1 LGACQ
6 RQINYLKLKT
16 SKPKDN
22 QQEHVQKTKTNKSQ
36 SSCKDS
42 WMVKLILLGL
52 LAGAFFSSTFILNEL
67 MSDAGGHWFWSA
79 SLRYIFMWLM
89 ITVIIS
95 IQHGFG
101 RIKELA
107 TIFRQHWG
115 FWCITGSIGF
125 GVFYTG
131 ICYAGD
137 HVAGWVV
144 AATFMFTVV
153 TSLLVLLA
161 FGQRFDKKF
170 IIYAFLVFAGVVLVN
185 ASEGLRASALADAN
199 SVPML
204 DMILY
209 GALPAL
215 VAAFSYPIGNQLVWQ
230 VSHNSRKHS
239 AEQQQAR
246 EIAANKNNIA
256 DNQPVISEAYDLST
270 ATYDATDAYVSES
283 HQPTNTTTTEP
294 TSALQNLIA
303 RIPAIETTLL
313 QNAFNKV
320 WLMTLGSLPFW
331 LILGMIVR
339 PAPPDTAQ
347 IFNTLLVALLAG
359 VAATSIFL
367 YAREQAVTSSEVAGV
382 DSTQAS
388 EVIFALI
395 GGILLLNNAIP
406 SALGLTGIALIMLG
420 LILFAKDG

>member
-1 LGACQ
+1 
-6 RQINYLKLKT
+6 
-16 SKPKDN
+16 
-22 QQEHVQKTKTNKSQ
+22 
-36 SSCKDS
+36 
-42 WMVKLILLGL
+42 MVKLILLGL

-67 MSDAGGHWFWSA
+67 MSNAGGHWFWSA
-79 SLRYIFMWLM
+79 SLRYVFMWLI
-89 ITVIIS
+89 ITAII
-95 IQHGFG
+95 IMQHGFG
-101 RIKELA
+101 RIRELA
-107 TIFRQHWG
+107 TIFRQHWR
-115 FWCITGSIGF
+115 FWCLTGSIGF

-170 IIYAFLVFAGVVLVN
+170 IIYAFLVFIGVVLVN
-185 ASEGLRASALADAN
+185 VSEGLRASALADIDSA
-199 SVPML
+199 PMAEML
-204 DMILY
+204 LY

-215 VAAFSYPIGNQLVWQ
+215 IAAFSYPIGNQLVWQ
-230 VSHNSRKHS
+230 VSHNSRKHNS
-239 AEQQQAR
+239 RKHSEKLR
-246 EIAANKNNIA
+246 EADIKLHNNKNHNVDA
-256 DNQPVISEAYDLST
+256 NQPLFAEAFDLSAAINSSVDSSMT
-270 ATYDATDAYVSES
+270 LNTN
-283 HQPTNTTTTEP
+283 PTIEAKSSSP
-294 TSALQNLIA
+294 LQNLIA

-331 LILGMIVR
+331 LVLGVLVR
-339 PAPPDTAQ
+339 PEPPATTQ
-347 IFNTLLVALLAG
+347 LFNILLVALLAG
-359 VAATSIFL
+359 VAATSIFF

-395 GGILLLNNAIP
+395 GGILLLNNALP
-406 SALGLTGIALIMLG
+406 STLGLVGIGLIMLG

>member
-1 LGACQ
+1 
-6 RQINYLKLKT
+6 
-16 SKPKDN
+16 
-22 QQEHVQKTKTNKSQ
+22 
-36 SSCKDS
+36 
-42 WMVKLILLGL
+42 MVKLILLGL

-79 SLRYIFMWLM
+79 SLRYVFMWLI
-89 ITVIIS
+89 ITVLIS
-95 IQHGFG
+95 MQHGFG

-107 TIFRQHWG
+107 AIFRQHWG

-170 IIYAFLVFAGVVLVN
+170 IIYALLVFIGVVLVN
-185 ASEGLRASALADAN
+185 VSEGLRASALADIDGA
-199 SVPML
+199 PMAEML
-204 DMILY
+204 LY

-239 AEQQQAR
+239 ALKDEAELQQAR
-246 EIAANKNNIA
+246 EVKKPNNEQSHHENT
-256 DNQPVISEAYDLST
+256 NQPLISEAYDLAAASSAADST
-270 ATYDATDAYVSES
+270 VAL
-283 HQPTNTTTTEP
+283 NTSSAIHAKP

-331 LILGMIVR
+331 LILGLLVR
-339 PAPPDTAQ
+339 PELPKTTQ
-347 IFNTLLVALLAG
+347 LFNTLLVALLAG

-406 SALGLTGIALIMLG
+406 SAMGLAGIGLIMLG

>member
-1 LGACQ
+1 
-6 RQINYLKLKT
+6 
-16 SKPKDN
+16 
-22 QQEHVQKTKTNKSQ
+22 
-36 SSCKDS
+36 
-42 WMVKLILLGL
+42 MVKLILLGL

-67 MSDAGGHWFWSA
+67 MSNAGGHWFWSA
-79 SLRYIFMWLM
+79 SLRYIFMWLI
-89 ITVIIS
+89 ITAII
-95 IQHGFG
+95 ILQHGFA

-107 TIFRQHWG
+107 LIFRQHWG
-115 FWCITGSIGF
+115 FWCLTGSIGF
-125 GVFYTG
+125 GLFYTG

-153 TSLLVLLA
+153 TSVIVLMA

-170 IIYAFLVFAGVVLVN
+170 IIYAFLVFIGVVLVN
-185 ASEGLRASALADAN
+185 VSEGLSASALADIDSA
-199 SVPML
+199 PMAEML
-204 DMILY
+204 LY

-215 VAAFSYPIGNQLVWQ
+215 IAAFSYPIGNQLVWQ
-230 VSHNSRKHS
+230 VSHNSRKHNS
-239 AEQQQAR
+239 RKHSEKLQPARKGDSKLHNNKDHNVDANQAL
-246 EIAANKNNIA
+246 
-256 DNQPVISEAYDLST
+256 ISEAYDLSAALNSAADNSMT
-270 ATYDATDAYVSES
+270 LNTN
-283 HQPTNTTTTEP
+283 PTIEAKPSST
-294 TSALQNLIA
+294 LQNLIA

-313 QNAFNKV
+313 QNAFNKI

-331 LILGMIVR
+331 VILGVLIHPEP
-339 PAPPDTAQ
+339 PATTQ

-395 GGILLLNNAIP
+395 GGILLLNNTLP
-406 SALGLTGIALIMLG
+406 SALGLVGIGLIMLG

>member
-1 LGACQ
+1 
-6 RQINYLKLKT
+6 
-16 SKPKDN
+16 
-22 QQEHVQKTKTNKSQ
+22 
-36 SSCKDS
+36 
-42 WMVKLILLGL
+42 M
-52 LAGAFFSSTFILNEL
+52 
-67 MSDAGGHWFWSA
+67 
-79 SLRYIFMWLM
+79 
-89 ITVIIS
+89 
-95 IQHGFG
+95 
-101 RIKELA
+101 
-107 TIFRQHWG
+107 
-115 FWCITGSIGF
+115 
-125 GVFYTG
+125 
-131 ICYAGD
+131 
-137 HVAGWVV
+137 
-144 AATFMFTVV
+144 
-153 TSLLVLLA
+153 
-161 FGQRFDKKF
+161 
-170 IIYAFLVFAGVVLVN
+170 VLVN

-239 AEQQQAR
+239 AERQQAR
-246 EIAANKNNIA
+246 EDAAHKDNIA
-256 DNQPVISEAYDLST
+256 DHNQPVISEAYDLSN
-270 ATYDATDAYVSES
+270 ATYDATDAYVGES
-283 HQPTNTTTTEP
+283 HQQTNTTITEP

-339 PAPPDTAQ
+339 PELPDIAQ
-347 IFNTLLVALLAG
+347 VFNTLLVALLAG

-406 SALGLTGIALIMLG
+406 SALGLTGIGLIMLG

>member
-1 LGACQ
+1 
-6 RQINYLKLKT
+6 
-16 SKPKDN
+16 
-22 QQEHVQKTKTNKSQ
+22 
-36 SSCKDS
+36 
-42 WMVKLILLGL
+42 MVKLILLGL
-52 LAGAFFSSTFILNEL
+52 LAGAFFSSTFILNEM
-67 MSDAGGHWFWSA
+67 MSSAGGHWFWSA
-79 SLRYIFMWLM
+79 SLRYLFMWLI
-89 ITVIIS
+89 ITVLITM
-95 IQHGFG
+95 QHGFG
-101 RIKELA
+101 RIKELSA
-107 TIFRQHWG
+107 IFFQHWR
-115 FWCITGSIGF
+115 FWCLTGSIGF

-153 TSLLVLLA
+153 TSLLVLVA

-170 IIYAFLVFAGVVLVN
+170 IIYALLVFIGVVMVN
-185 ASEGLRASALADAN
+185 VSEGLSASALADTI
-199 SVPML
+199 PMA
-204 DMILY
+204 DMLLY

-246 EIAANKNNIA
+246 DNFLLNDPNIGM
-256 DNQPVISEAYDLST
+256 N
-270 ATYDATDAYVSES
+270 TDAHTQRIVTEAPVLAIDR
-283 HQPTNTTTTEP
+283 QPA
-294 TSALQNLIA
+294 SRLQNLIA

-331 LILGMIVR
+331 LLLGLIIR
-339 PAPPDTAQ
+339 PEQPAPTQ
-347 IFNTLLVALLAG
+347 LFNTLLVALLAG

-395 GGILLLNNAIP
+395 GGMLLLNNALP
-406 SALGLTGIALIMLG
+406 STLGLVGIGLIMLG

>member
-1 LGACQ
+1 
-6 RQINYLKLKT
+6 
-16 SKPKDN
+16 
-22 QQEHVQKTKTNKSQ
+22 
-36 SSCKDS
+36 
-42 WMVKLILLGL
+42 MVKLILLGL

-67 MSDAGGHWFWSA
+67 MSNAGGHWFWSA
-79 SLRYIFMWLM
+79 SLRYVFMWLI
-89 ITVIIS
+89 ITVLIS

-101 RIKELA
+101 RIKALTA
-107 TIFRQHWG
+107 IFQQHWG

-170 IIYAFLVFAGVVLVN
+170 IIYALLVFIGVVLVN
-185 ASEGLRASALADAN
+185 VSEGLRASALANIDSA
-199 SVPML
+199 PMAEML
-204 DMILY
+204 LY

-215 VAAFSYPIGNQLVWQ
+215 IAAFSYPIGNQLVWQ
-230 VSHNSRKHS
+230 VSHNSRKHNS
-239 AEQQQAR
+239 RKDEAERQQAR
-246 EIAANKNNIA
+246 EANKPNREQSHHE
-256 DNQPVISEAYDLST
+256 DTNQPLISEAYDLS
-270 ATYDATDAYVSES
+270 ATTSNAAHSSIALNNSSAITVK
-283 HQPTNTTTTEP
+283 Q

-331 LILGMIVR
+331 VVLGVLVHPEL
-339 PAPPDTAQ
+339 PATTQ
-347 IFNTLLVALLAG
+347 VFNTLLVALLAG

-406 SALGLTGIALIMLG
+406 SAMGLVGIGLIILG

>member
-1 LGACQ
+1 
-6 RQINYLKLKT
+6 
-16 SKPKDN
+16 
-22 QQEHVQKTKTNKSQ
+22 
-36 SSCKDS
+36 
-42 WMVKLILLGL
+42 MVKLILLGL

-67 MSDAGGHWFWSA
+67 MSNAGGHWFWSA
-79 SLRYIFMWLM
+79 SLRYIFMWLI
-89 ITVIIS
+89 ITAII
-95 IQHGFG
+95 ILQHGFA

-107 TIFRQHWG
+107 LIFRQHWG
-115 FWCITGSIGF
+115 FWCLTGSIGF
-125 GVFYTG
+125 GLFYTG

-153 TSLLVLLA
+153 TSLIVLMA

-170 IIYAFLVFAGVVLVN
+170 IIYAFLVFIGVVLVN
-185 ASEGLRASALADAN
+185 VSEGLRASALADIDSA
-199 SVPML
+199 PMAEML
-204 DMILY
+204 LY

-215 VAAFSYPIGNQLVWQ
+215 IAAFSYPIGNQLVWQ
-230 VSHNSRKHS
+230 VSHNSRKHNS
-239 AEQQQAR
+239 RKHSEKLQPAR
-246 EIAANKNNIA
+246 EADSKLHNNKDYNVDANQA
-256 DNQPVISEAYDLST
+256 LISEAYDLSAALNSAADNSMT
-270 ATYDATDAYVSES
+270 LNTN
-283 HQPTNTTTTEP
+283 PTIEAKPSST
-294 TSALQNLIA
+294 LQNLIA

-313 QNAFNKV
+313 QNAFNKI

-331 LILGMIVR
+331 VILGVLIHPEP
-339 PAPPDTAQ
+339 PATTQ

-395 GGILLLNNAIP
+395 GGILLLNNTLP
-406 SALGLTGIALIMLG
+406 SALGLVGIGLIMLG

>member
-1 LGACQ
+1 
-6 RQINYLKLKT
+6 
-16 SKPKDN
+16 
-22 QQEHVQKTKTNKSQ
+22 
-36 SSCKDS
+36 
-42 WMVKLILLGL
+42 MVKLILLGL

-67 MSDAGGHWFWSA
+67 MSNAGGHWFWSA
-79 SLRYIFMWLM
+79 SLRYVFMWLI
-89 ITVIIS
+89 ITAII
-95 IQHGFG
+95 ILQHGFG

-107 TIFRQHWG
+107 TIFRQHWR
-115 FWCITGSIGF
+115 FWCLTGSIGF

-153 TSLLVLLA
+153 TSLMVLMA

-170 IIYAFLVFAGVVLVN
+170 IIYALLVFIGVVLVN
-185 ASEGLRASALADAN
+185 VSEGLRASALADIDSA
-199 SVPML
+199 PMAEML
-204 DMILY
+204 LY

-215 VAAFSYPIGNQLVWQ
+215 IAAFSYPIGNQLVWQ
-230 VSHNSRKHS
+230 VSHNSRKHNS
-239 AEQQQAR
+239 HKNSKKLQQAR
-246 EIAANKNNIA
+246 EADIKPHKNKNHNVDA
-256 DNQPVISEAYDLST
+256 NQLLVAEAFDLST
-270 ATYDATDAYVSES
+270 VISSTSDNNVTLK
-283 HQPTNTTTTEP
+283 TTSSIEAKHSSP
-294 TSALQNLIA
+294 LQNLIA

-320 WLMTLGSLPFW
+320 WLMTLGSFPFW
-331 LILGMIVR
+331 LALGVLIR
-339 PAPPDTAQ
+339 PEPPATTQ
-347 IFNTLLVALLAG
+347 LFNILLVALLAG
-359 VAATSIFL
+359 VAATSIFF

-395 GGILLLNNAIP
+395 GGILLLNNALP
-406 SALGLTGIALIMLG
+406 STLGLVGIGLIMLG

>member
-1 LGACQ
+1 
-6 RQINYLKLKT
+6 
-16 SKPKDN
+16 
-22 QQEHVQKTKTNKSQ
+22 
-36 SSCKDS
+36 
-42 WMVKLILLGL
+42 MVKLILLGL

-67 MSDAGGHWFWSA
+67 MSNAGGHWFWSA
-79 SLRYIFMWLM
+79 SLRYIFMWLI
-89 ITVIIS
+89 ITAII
-95 IQHGFG
+95 ILQHGFA

-107 TIFRQHWG
+107 LIFRQHWG
-115 FWCITGSIGF
+115 FWCLTGSIGF
-125 GVFYTG
+125 GLFYTG

-153 TSLLVLLA
+153 TSLIVLMA

-170 IIYAFLVFAGVVLVN
+170 IIYAFLVFIGVVLVN
-185 ASEGLRASALADAN
+185 VSEGLRASALADIDSA
-199 SVPML
+199 PMAEML
-204 DMILY
+204 LY

-215 VAAFSYPIGNQLVWQ
+215 IAAFSYPIGNQLVWQ
-230 VSHNSRKHS
+230 VSHNSRKHNS
-239 AEQQQAR
+239 RKHSEKLQQAR
-246 EIAANKNNIA
+246 QADSKLHNNKDYNVDANQA
-256 DNQPVISEAYDLST
+256 LISEAYDLSAALNSAADNSMT
-270 ATYDATDAYVSES
+270 LKTN
-283 HQPTNTTTTEP
+283 PTIEAKPSST
-294 TSALQNLIA
+294 LQNLIA

-313 QNAFNKV
+313 QNAFNKI

-331 LILGMIVR
+331 VILGVLIHPEP
-339 PAPPDTAQ
+339 PATTQ

-395 GGILLLNNAIP
+395 GGILLLNNTLP
-406 SALGLTGIALIMLG
+406 SALGLVGIGLIMLG

>member
-1 LGACQ
+1 MDS
-6 RQINYLKLKT
+6 QIN
-16 SKPKDN
+16 SKPRK
-22 QQEHVQKTKTNKSQ
+22 KGTA
-36 SSCKDS
+36 
-42 WMVKLILLGL
+42 MVKLILLGL
-52 LAGAFFSSTFILNEL
+52 LAGAFFSSTFVLNEM
-67 MSDAGGHWFWSA
+67 MSSAGGHWFWSA
-79 SLRYIFMWLM
+79 SLRYLFMWLI
-89 ITVIIS
+89 ITVLIAM
-95 IQHGFG
+95 QHGFG
-101 RIKELA
+101 RIRELSA
-107 TIFRQHWG
+107 IFFQHWR

-153 TSLLVLLA
+153 TSLLVLVA

-170 IIYAFLVFAGVVLVN
+170 IIYALLVFIGVVMVN
-185 ASEGLRASALADAN
+185 VSEGLHASTLADT
-199 SVPML
+199 VPMA
-204 DMILY
+204 DMLLY

-215 VAAFSYPIGNQLVWQ
+215 IAAFSYPIGNQLVWQ

-246 EIAANKNNIA
+246 DNLQPNDTDDNIDIHTQRIITEAPILPIDRQAA
-256 DNQPVISEAYDLST
+256 SR
-270 ATYDATDAYVSES
+270 
-283 HQPTNTTTTEP
+283 
-294 TSALQNLIA
+294 LQNLIA

-331 LILGMIVR
+331 LLLGLIIR
-339 PAPPDTAQ
+339 PEQPATTQ
-347 IFNTLLVALLAG
+347 VFNTLLVAVLAG

-395 GGILLLNNAIP
+395 GGMLLLNNALP
-406 SALGLTGIALIMLG
+406 STLGLVGIALIILG

>member
-1 LGACQ
+1 
-6 RQINYLKLKT
+6 
-16 SKPKDN
+16 
-22 QQEHVQKTKTNKSQ
+22 
-36 SSCKDS
+36 
-42 WMVKLILLGL
+42 MVKLILLGL

-67 MSDAGGHWFWSA
+67 MSNAGGHWFWSA
-79 SLRYIFMWLM
+79 SLRYIFMWLI
-89 ITVIIS
+89 ITAII
-95 IQHGFG
+95 ILQHGFA

-107 TIFRQHWG
+107 LIFRQHWG
-115 FWCITGSIGF
+115 FWCLTGSIGF

-153 TSLLVLLA
+153 ASLIVLMA

-170 IIYAFLVFAGVVLVN
+170 IIYALLVFIGVVLVN
-185 ASEGLRASALADAN
+185 VSEGLRASALADIDSA
-199 SVPML
+199 PMAEML
-204 DMILY
+204 LY

-215 VAAFSYPIGNQLVWQ
+215 IAAFSYPIGNQLVWQ
-230 VSHNSRKHS
+230 VSHNSRKHNS
-239 AEQQQAR
+239 RKQSEKLQQAR
-246 EIAANKNNIA
+246 QADSKLHNNKDYNVDANQA
-256 DNQPVISEAYDLST
+256 LISEAFDLST
-270 ATYDATDAYVSES
+270 AINSAADNSMTLKTN
-283 HQPTNTTTTEP
+283 PTIEAKPAST
-294 TSALQNLIA
+294 LQNLIA

-313 QNAFNKV
+313 QNAFNKI

-331 LILGMIVR
+331 VILGVLIHPEP
-339 PAPPDTAQ
+339 PATTQ

-395 GGILLLNNAIP
+395 GGILLLNNTLP
-406 SALGLTGIALIMLG
+406 SALGLVGIGLIMLG

>member
-1 LGACQ
+1 
-6 RQINYLKLKT
+6 
-16 SKPKDN
+16 
-22 QQEHVQKTKTNKSQ
+22 
-36 SSCKDS
+36 
-42 WMVKLILLGL
+42 MVKLILLGL
-52 LAGAFFSSTFILNEL
+52 LAGVFFSSTFILNEL
-67 MSDAGGHWFWSA
+67 MSNAGGHWFWSA
-79 SLRYIFMWLM
+79 SLRYIFMWLI
-89 ITVIIS
+89 ITAII
-95 IQHGFG
+95 ILQHSFA

-107 TIFRQHWG
+107 LIFRQHWG
-115 FWCITGSIGF
+115 FWCLTGSIGF

-153 TSLLVLLA
+153 TSLMVLMA

-170 IIYAFLVFAGVVLVN
+170 IIYALLVFIGVVLVN
-185 ASEGLRASALADAN
+185 VSEGLRASALADIDTT
-199 SVPML
+199 PMAEML
-204 DMILY
+204 LY

-215 VAAFSYPIGNQLVWQ
+215 IAAFSYPIGNQLVWQ
-230 VSHNSRKHS
+230 VSHNSRKHHPHKDKT
-239 AEQQQAR
+239 ELQQAR
-246 EIAANKNNIA
+246 QADSKLHNNKDYNVDANQA
-256 DNQPVISEAYDLST
+256 LISEAYDLS
-270 ATYDATDAYVSES
+270 AVMSS
-283 HQPTNTTTTEP
+283 
-294 TSALQNLIA
+294 TSDNSVTLKTSSSIEVNSSSPLQNLIA

-313 QNAFNKV
+313 QNAFNKI

-331 LILGMIVR
+331 VILGVLIHPEP
-339 PAPPDTAQ
+339 PATTQ

-395 GGILLLNNAIP
+395 GGILLLNNTLP
-406 SALGLTGIALIMLG
+406 SALGLVGIGLIMLG